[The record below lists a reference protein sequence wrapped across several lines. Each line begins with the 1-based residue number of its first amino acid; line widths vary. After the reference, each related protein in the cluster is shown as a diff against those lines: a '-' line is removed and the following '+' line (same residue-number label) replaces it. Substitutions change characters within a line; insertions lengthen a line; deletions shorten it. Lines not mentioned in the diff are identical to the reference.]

1 MRGKRIT
8 KANPLEH
15 REVQEWLEAVTE
27 RATTR
32 KNYIRAMGR
41 FMDFTGWTPKQ
52 MLEIKQQGLKQ
63 GNPRTEVE
71 SKIVA
76 FLRQLQRTRKIVG
89 EGEYSAGEV
98 AGAKTALG
106 SFFAF
111 HGFQLPKKLIRLST
125 AAAMAIRVP
134 EQAEI
139 EAMINY
145 AGGVEAKALLTVAAE
160 CPCRPRAFMGMEWSW
175 LEPGWESK
183 DAVHIQIPPSLR
195 PTESGPKK
203 FEPIAFIGRRG
214 VQILKQLKAKQGEAK
229 GRIWPYTPEWF
240 IITPSRIYQR
250 AVAEQAIRPSGPA
263 EQPITLKS
271 FRKYVFNAID
281 SARDI
286 SPEWRAMLKGRELG
300 VEKYYSK
307 ENIEKLRE
315 VYMSK
320 IYPLIWKAEVRE
332 LTRLDRLRQQL
343 EDWGY
348 KPDEILREEGVK
360 KLASARKAIKHGGPR
375 IWQFEY
381 EWTEKEKEEILQEYI
396 QDILESRRRKAST
409 NGGKPFESRIISEDE
424 LTAYLDEGW
433 DLVKELSNGK
443 IVIRRPLEA

>member
-63 GNPRTEVE
+63 GNPKTEVE

-203 FEPIAFIGRRG
+203 FEPIAFNGRRG

-250 AVAEQAIRPSGPA
+250 AVAEQAIRPSGSA

-315 VYMSK
+315 VYKTK
-320 IYPLIWKAEVRE
+320 IFPLIWKAEQTIDE
-332 LTRLDRLRQQL
+332 KRLQLDMAKRILKAAGLDADHLLRIEIAKRAPQPITTDEQL
-343 EDWGY
+343 
-348 KPDEILREEGVK
+348 KILDDQIAQLGILKRPETG
-360 KLASARKAIKHGGPR
+360 
-375 IWQFEY
+375 
-381 EWTEKEKEEILQEYI
+381 KEK
-396 QDILESRRRKAST
+396 KHAA
-409 NGGKPFESRIISEDE
+409 NGGKPFESKIVTEDE
-424 LTAYLDEGW
+424 LTSYLDEGW
-433 DLVKELSNGK
+433 DLVRELSNGK
-443 IVIRRPLEA
+443 IVIRRAAGE